1 MHSITVVVSHNP
13 QLSETYVMLLSLR
26 DFDAANSEV
35 KEIILNLVVAIVV
48 MIVSIKSLKRR
59 QEECNCCIYSEI

>member
-1 MHSITVVVSHNP
+1 
-13 QLSETYVMLLSLR
+13 MLLSLR

-48 MIVSIKSLKRR
+48 MIVSIKSEKRR

>member
-1 MHSITVVVSHNP
+1 
-13 QLSETYVMLLSLR
+13 MLLSLR

-48 MIVSIKSLKRR
+48 MIVSIKSEKTTGRM
-59 QEECNCCIYSEI
+59 